1 MSRLLK
7 AELALAVYY
16 LACSALIALEGER
29 APISWTAW
37 TLIYLAGSVELA
49 GLGKGVRIVLKRLS
63 ITSNTSV

>member
-1 MSRLLK
+1 LSRLIK

-16 LACSALIALEGER
+16 LACSVLIALEGGR

-37 TLIYLAGSVELA
+37 TLIYIAGSVELA

-63 ITSNTSV
+63 INSNTTA